1 VNKALLHF
9 SGGFVAVA
17 TAVKNSFLMI
27 GQVIGAT
34 TTSSTM
40 MDESFTSIV
49 MDDLDYLYFDCE
61 DDATNSRC
69 ADSLQRPN
77 ATRNEQLE
85 IPLESGIIH
94 DSLSV
99 IPDASFVAKEA
110 LKSNENPLSLSFS
123 NKPIPPM
130 CTRTPVVRSKSCDCV
145 PFPRYTETQREI
157 QKSPPNTIVF
167 ITTSQRQKRRSSL
180 CSQLTLD
187 DEIDVS
193 NDDNVD
199 EDVTNV
205 SLDVRD
211 VFTEQKIEYKKFRKN
226 NDSASNYSSSTSSR
240 TSYDNDSV
248 LEKKIKLLL
257 HAETERS
264 TAPVRQ
270 LPSKQRSTRTTISK
284 LSNNSKLSNSAKLRW
299 LHRGENHS
307 CSGSNDDTS
316 ASEYEDFAQDSLL
329 GATRTQRI
337 VQKLAVM
344 KTLEDNDLD
353 EENNNCTLT
362 KGHHEIPPP
371 RLKSTCIGRAA

>member
-1 VNKALLHF
+1 LKIRFRCPFRTIQYRQCVRGHQSFEVKVVTSYHF
-9 SGGFVAVA
+9 FG
-17 TAVKNSFLMI
+17 I
-27 GQVIGAT
+27 
-34 TTSSTM
+34 
-40 MDESFTSIV
+40 
-49 MDDLDYLYFDCE
+49 
-61 DDATNSRC
+61 R
-69 ADSLQRPN
+69 R
-77 ATRNEQLE
+77 RNE
-85 IPLESGIIH
+85 
-94 DSLSV
+94 
-99 IPDASFVAKEA
+99 
-110 LKSNENPLSLSFS
+110 
-123 NKPIPPM
+123 
-130 CTRTPVVRSKSCDCV
+130 
-145 PFPRYTETQREI
+145 
-157 QKSPPNTIVF
+157 
-167 ITTSQRQKRRSSL
+167 SL

-187 DEIDVS
+187 DDIDIS

-248 LEKKIKLLL
+248 LEKQIKLLL

-299 LHRGENHS
+299 LQRGENHS

-329 GATRTQRI
+329 GVTRTQRI
-337 VQKLAVM
+337 VQKLAVV
-344 KTLEDNDLD
+344 KTLEENDLD

-362 KGHHEIPPP
+362 TGHQEIPPP